1 MLLNVLD
8 SFCIMMK
15 KYIGNAL
22 SISRSNTAI
31 IEEFIQGKEVVQ
43 LLISNE
49 NVYVIEFS
57 ARIRHDLL

>member
-1 MLLNVLD
+1 
-8 SFCIMMK
+8 MK

-57 ARIRHDLL
+57 ARIRHDLLKVL